1 MVSALASLEN
11 SVVVFNVAT
20 DAVTEDPATGNVI
33 PVTEQL
39 TYRLFLRRGS
49 SSSPGR
55 MQGSKMD
62 VRELPGVDE
71 EQAAYEGYCISPTAL
86 DNRIRTGT
94 TAIVSFAGEPTHECI
109 VEDCRFVY
117 GSTGLLGQ
125 TLRDVLGHKVR
136 LVASDYLGV
145 DNGVY

>member
-1 MVSALASLEN
+1 MVSALVSLEN

-20 DAVTEDPATGNVI
+20 SEVKEDPETGNIV

-55 MQGSKMD
+55 MQGSKME
-62 VRELPGVDE
+62 VRELPGTDE
-71 EQAAYEGYCISPTAL
+71 EQAAYEGYCISPTTL

-94 TAIVSFAGEPTHECI
+94 TATLSFAGEPTHECI
-109 VEDCRFVY
+109 VEDARFTY

-136 LVASDYLGV
+136 LIASDYLGV
-145 DNGVY
+145 DN

>member
-1 MVSALASLEN
+1 MVSALVSLEN

-20 DAVTEDPATGNVI
+20 NEVAEDPETGNIV
-33 PVTEQL
+33 PVTEQV

-55 MQGSKMD
+55 MQGSKME
-62 VRELPGVDE
+62 VRELPGADE
-71 EQAAYEGYCISPTAL
+71 EQAAYEGYCISPTTL

-94 TAIVSFAGEPTHECI
+94 TATLSFAGEPTHECI
-109 VEDCRFVY
+109 VEDCRFTY

-136 LVASDYLGV
+136 LIASDYLGV
-145 DNGVY
+145 DN

>member
-1 MVSALASLEN
+1 MVSALVSLEN

-20 DAVTEDPATGNVI
+20 DAVAEDPETGNI
-33 PVTEQL
+33 APVTEQL

-55 MQGSKMD
+55 MQGSKLD
-62 VRELPGVDE
+62 VRELPGIDE
-71 EQAAYEGYCISPTAL
+71 EQAAYEGYCISPTRL
-86 DNRIRTGT
+86 DNRIRAGT
-94 TAIVSFAGEPTHECI
+94 TAVVTFSGEPPHECI
-109 VEDCRFVY
+109 VEDCRFTY

-136 LVASDYLGV
+136 LFSSDYLGTE
-145 DNGVY
+145 N